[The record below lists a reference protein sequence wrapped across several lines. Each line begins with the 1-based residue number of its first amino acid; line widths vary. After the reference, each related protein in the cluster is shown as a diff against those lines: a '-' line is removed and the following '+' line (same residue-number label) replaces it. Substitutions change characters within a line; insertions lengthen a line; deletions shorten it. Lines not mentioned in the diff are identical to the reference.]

1 MSFFTVINLLGGLAL
16 FLFGMTVLSSTLEKA
31 SEGRLEG
38 ILERLTDNLPKSVLL
53 GALVTGAIQS
63 SSATTVIVVGL
74 VNAKVLRLRQ
84 AIGIIMGANIGTTV
98 TAHILRLTD
107 ISSQSFVLNL
117 IKPSTLAPLAAVIGI
132 VCYLGGKK
140 EKIRETGHIL
150 LGFGVLFSGM
160 FQMEAAMT
168 PLAELP
174 QFAELFASM
183 SNPFIGVLVG
193 AGVTALIQSSSASIG
208 ILQALSS
215 TGSITCSAAIPVI
228 LGQNIGTCVTSMLA
242 SIGAAK
248 GAKRAA
254 WVHLIFN
261 IMGTGVFIAV
271 LYTIQGV
278 VGFAFWGDA
287 ITKGGIANFHTLFNV
302 ATTLLLMPFAGLLE
316 KLAYKIIPADASE
329 NELADVIDG
338 LDDRLLVSPGLAIQH
353 GREAVYRMS
362 ELSMENFALAKGM
375 ILGQYDQKT
384 AEKLLQNESCI
395 DTLQDKVEGYA
406 IKISRKHITEK
417 GKQEVSELL
426 HMISELERVGDQCEN
441 IMEAAQQRVTPF
453 SQDGG
458 REMTQIVAA
467 VEEILTLSVDA
478 YRRGDSDAAHRVE
491 PLEQVIDL
499 LEEQL
504 KTKHIDRMR
513 DGLCSVEG
521 GFAFV
526 EAISSLER
534 IADHCSNIAVY
545 VINTQ
550 QGGEDFDTHAYL
562 SGLHGGASEEYTHFF
577 EEYGKK
583 YLRVE

>member
-38 ILERLTDNLPKSVLL
+38 VLERLTDNLPKSVLL

-107 ISSQSFVLNL
+107 ISSQSFVLNM
-117 IKPSTLAPLAAVIGI
+117 IKPSTLAPLAALVGI

-140 EKIRETGHIL
+140 EQTRETGHIL
-150 LGFGVLFSGM
+150 LGFGVLFAGM

-193 AGVTALIQSSSASIG
+193 AGVTALLQSSSASIG

-215 TGSITCSAAIPVI
+215 TGGITFSAAIPVI

-242 SIGAAK
+242 SIGAEK

-261 IMGTGVFIAV
+261 IIGTGVFIAV

-302 ATTLLLMPFAGLLE
+302 ATTVLLMPFAGLLE
-316 KLAYKIIPADASE
+316 KLAYRVIPVDASE
-329 NELADVIDG
+329 NELAGVLDG
-338 LDDRLLVSPGLAIQH
+338 LDDLLLVSPGFAIQH
-353 GREAVYRMS
+353 GREAVYRMADLS
-362 ELSMENFALAKGM
+362 EENFALAKGM
-375 ILGQYDQKT
+375 ILGQYDPKT
-384 AEKLLQNESCI
+384 AERLLQNEGYI
-395 DTLQDKVEGYA
+395 DTLQDKIEGYA

-417 GKQEVSELL
+417 SKREVSELL

-441 IMEAAQQRVTPF
+441 IMEAAQQRTTPF
-453 SQDGG
+453 SEDGG
-458 REMTQIVAA
+458 REMAQIVAA

-478 YRRGDSDAAHRVE
+478 YRRGDSDAAHKVE

-499 LEEQL
+499 LEGRL
-504 KTKHIDRMR
+504 KTKHINRMR

-550 QGGEDFDTHAYL
+550 MGGENFDTHAYL
-562 SGLHGGASEEYTHFF
+562 SGLHGGASEEYTRCF
-577 EEYGKK
+577 EAYGKK
-583 YLRVE
+583 YL

>member
-16 FLFGMTVLSSTLEKA
+16 FLFGMTVLSTTLEKA

-38 ILERLTDNLPKSVLL
+38 VLERLTDNLPKSVLL

-74 VNAKVLRLRQ
+74 VNAKVLKLRQ

-117 IKPSTLAPLAAVIGI
+117 IKPSTLAPLMAAIGI

-140 EKIRETGHIL
+140 EQVRETGHIL

-160 FQMEAAMT
+160 FQMEAAMK

-174 QFAELFASM
+174 RFAELFASM

-261 IMGTGVFIAV
+261 IIGTGVFIIV
-271 LYTIQGV
+271 LYSIQGFI
-278 VGFAFWGDA
+278 GFAFWGDA

-302 ATTLLLMPFAGLLE
+302 VTTVLLMPFAGLLE
-316 KLAYKIIPADASE
+316 KLAYRIIPADASE
-329 NELADVIDG
+329 NELAGIIDG

-353 GREAVYRMS
+353 GREAVYRMA
-362 ELSMENFALAKGM
+362 ELSTENFALAKEM
-375 ILGQYDQKT
+375 ILGQYNPKT
-384 AEKLLQNESCI
+384 AEKLLQNESNL
-395 DTLQDKVEGYA
+395 DTLQDRIEGYA

-417 GKQEVSELL
+417 GKREVSELL

-441 IMEAAQQRVTPF
+441 IMEAAQQRTSPF
-453 SQDGG
+453 SGDGN
-458 REMTQIVAA
+458 REMAQIVAA
-467 VEEILTLSVDA
+467 VEEILRISVDA
-478 YRRGDSDAAHRVE
+478 YRRGDSVAAHRVE
-491 PLEQVIDL
+491 PLEQVIDR

-526 EAISSLER
+526 EAVSSLER
-534 IADHCSNIAVY
+534 IADHCSNIAVFI
-545 VINTQ
+545 INTQ
-550 QGGEDFDTHAYL
+550 QGGEEFDTHAYL
-562 SGLHGGASEEYTHFF
+562 SSLHGGASEEYTRCF
-577 EEYGKK
+577 EEYERK
-583 YLRVE
+583 YL